1 MATSKRSSLQSI
13 DSNAVREKELKSLK
27 ARCEEAEQEVGHL
40 MSALARTERELAE
53 ARKPSARSLP
63 PARRASV
70 ALPAVSA
77 ALTPLAGATAE
88 AMADVTAS
96 LIAVREEI
104 LSAARDIDAFAR
116 REFSIADGRSSKLYD
131 VKARLLRAAGQRQPP
146 KLPGSPA
153 ATETPAHE
161 PKKGARSVAPPAT
174 RKRTSVPPVALPAA
188 PVRKLSAGTIDI
200 SELAEY
206 LESLRPAAAM
216 SEGDPFAAPPLV
228 TMPPSSRLP
237 KIR

>member
-1 MATSKRSSLQSI
+1 MATSKRSSPQSL
-13 DSNAVREKELKSLK
+13 DPNAARDKELKSLK

-53 ARKPSARSLP
+53 ARKQSARSLP

-70 ALPAVSA
+70 AMPAVSA
-77 ALTPLAGATAE
+77 SLTPLVGATAE

-96 LIAVREEI
+96 LIAVREVI
-104 LSAARDIDAFAR
+104 LTAARDIDAFAR

-131 VKARLLRAAGQRQPP
+131 VKASLLRAAGQKQPP
-146 KLPGSPA
+146 KLPGGAVTPEVPA
-153 ATETPAHE
+153 TGS
-161 PKKGARSVAPPAT
+161 KKNSRSVAPPAM
-174 RKRTSVPPVALPAA
+174 RRRTSVPPVALPAA
-188 PVRKLSAGTIDI
+188 PIRKLSAGTIDI

-206 LESLRPAAAM
+206 LESLRPAAVEP
-216 SEGDPFAAPPLV
+216 EGDPFAAPPV
-228 TMPPSSRLP
+228 VKMPASPKLP